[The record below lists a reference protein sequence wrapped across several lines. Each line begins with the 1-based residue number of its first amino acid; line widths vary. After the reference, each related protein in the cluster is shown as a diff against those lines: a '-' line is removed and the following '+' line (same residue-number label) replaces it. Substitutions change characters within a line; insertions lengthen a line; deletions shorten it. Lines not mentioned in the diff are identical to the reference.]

1 MIDFIIT
8 FLEKS
13 NVVGWF
19 QDKMEWGP
27 RALGNRSILGDP
39 RVKNMK
45 DIINLKIKKREEF
58 RPFAPSVLESE
69 ANNYFN
75 IDKPSPYMN
84 SVYSVKNNIQ
94 EIIPAVVHIDNTSRV
109 QTVSEDMN
117 RKYYNLIKQFGYK
130 TGVPILLNTSLN
142 VNEPICESPE
152 NAMEVFTKTSMDAIA
167 IQNYVFSKK

>member
-1 MIDFIIT
+1 M
-8 FLEKS
+8 
-13 NVVGWF
+13 
-19 QDKMEWGP
+19 
-27 RALGNRSILGDP
+27 
-39 RVKNMK
+39 
-45 DIINLKIKKREEF
+45 KIKQREEF